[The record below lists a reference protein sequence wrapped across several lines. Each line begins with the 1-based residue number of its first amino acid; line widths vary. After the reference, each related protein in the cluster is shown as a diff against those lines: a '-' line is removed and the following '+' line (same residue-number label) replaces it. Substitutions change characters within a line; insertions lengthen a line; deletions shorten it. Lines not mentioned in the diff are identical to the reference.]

1 MQKIELNELKEKLND
16 LSSLV
21 DEEGL
26 IISEDAEEK
35 YVLISADFID
45 ELMEVYQSD
54 LLINPL
60 RHLDAEDIDFKIVGD
75 NKLQLSEK
83 EYDQLRQKM
92 MNAFD
97 EFFKKNIKKM
107 N

>member
-1 MQKIELNELKEKLND
+1 M
-16 LSSLV
+16 LV
-21 DEEGL
+21 DDEGL

-35 YVLISADFID
+35 YVLISADFFD
-45 ELMEVYQSD
+45 ELMEAYQND

-75 NKLQLSEK
+75 NRMELSEK
-83 EYDQLRQKM
+83 EYAQLREKM
-92 MNAFD
+92 MHAFD

>member
-1 MQKIELNELKEKLND
+1 MQKIELNELKEKLD
-16 LSSLV
+16 ELSSLIG
-21 DEEGL
+21 EEGL
-26 IISEDAEEK
+26 IISEDDEEK
-35 YVLISADFID
+35 YVLISADFFD
-45 ELMEVYQSD
+45 ELMEAYQSD

-60 RHLDAEDIDFKIVGD
+60 RHLDADDIDFKIVGD
-75 NKLQLSEK
+75 NRMELSEK
-83 EYDQLRQKM
+83 EYAQLREKM